1 MKESLGWTQETSSDL
16 LMMQLSIKLVYFHF
30 SFRWLKR
37 DDLQMMQLLLKLVN
51 FSGFPLLFPMVKKR

>member
-1 MKESLGWTQETSSDL
+1 MKESLGSTGDNL
-16 LMMQLSIKLVYFHF
+16 LMMQLSLKLVYFSGF
-30 SFRWLKR
+30 PSFRWLKR